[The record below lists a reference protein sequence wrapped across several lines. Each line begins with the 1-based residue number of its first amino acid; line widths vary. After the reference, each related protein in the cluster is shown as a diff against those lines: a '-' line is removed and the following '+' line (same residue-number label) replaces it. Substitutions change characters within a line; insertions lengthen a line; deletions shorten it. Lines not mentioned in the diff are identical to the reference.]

1 MWTCEIIN
9 GLIWGY
15 FLRFWNSP
23 GLLQTRHVDL
33 SSLIII
39 IIIIIIII
47 TVIILDAR
55 GPHVSR
61 RATYTNTCSL
71 VCWLAEFTDLL

>member
-1 MWTCEIIN
+1 MDWYEGISFVF
-9 GLIWGY
+9 GRVLDR
-15 FLRFWNSP
+15 LS